1 MSGSKRVC
9 CPQKCVQHLLKTCC
23 QMDKTMQEKLG
34 QVHVK
39 CQRSNCNIQLVYTMF
54 LFFQL
59 SAGCWTL
66 GCFLSAGSSLCATF
80 LSWKNVRK
88 HWKSVLHCSGRFCIQ
103 RPQVWAK
110 CESELL
116 IFFLIEKVFAPG
128 LCMSPSTYADKNFCH
143 LVALCVKF
151 GIFLLASKVEVVVL
165 RQLVCKF
172 PSFLTLVF
180 YWTRTIPS
188 LPP

>member
-9 CPQKCVQHLLKTCC
+9 CPPKCVQHLLKTCC
-23 QMDKTMQEKLG
+23 QMDKTMQEKLA

-66 GCFLSAGSSLCATF
+66 GCFLSAGSSLSATF

-116 IFFLIEKVFAPG
+116 IVFLIEKVFAPG
-128 LCMSPSTYADKNFCH
+128 LCMRPSTYADKNFCH
-143 LVALCVKF
+143 LVDPC
-151 GIFLLASKVEVVVL
+151 G
-165 RQLVCKF
+165 LVCKMWHF
-172 PSFLTLVF
+172 LVGIKGWSGRVETTRVQIPFFSDSSFLLN
-180 YWTRTIPS
+180 
-188 LPP
+188 